1 MVRHLSCPSNVNL
14 TVSLRL
20 ALLSCHS
27 SLCKCRVQKPHDFSL
42 SGMFFILCKCRV
54 QTSDIL
60 LYSSINPGCS
70 SSRCAIQTPKLF
82 ITVRHLSCPS
92 FAVPPF
98 ANVESSVVPPF
109 ANVESR
115 NHMTLL
121 CANVESRNHL
131 TFICQVCFSSLFDQS
146 RIQFMTV
153 HHSITETQ
161 LPFDQFLFT
170 VPLVCSSPLSLT

>member
-1 MVRHLSCPSNVNL
+1 MQFITVRHLSCPSNVNL

-20 ALLSCHS
+20 ALLSCRS
-27 SLCKCRVQKPHDFSL
+27 SLCECRVQKPHDFSL

-60 LYSSINPGCS
+60 LQSSTSDILLYSSINPGCS
-70 SSRCAIQTPKLF
+70 SSWCAIQTPKLF
-82 ITVRHLSCPS
+82 IMVRHLSCLS

-98 ANVESSVVPPF
+98 V
-109 ANVESR
+109 
-115 NHMTLL
+115 
-121 CANVESRNHL
+121 NVESRNHL
-131 TFICQVCFSSLFDQS
+131 TFICQVCFSSLFNQS
-146 RIQFMTV
+146 RIQFMMV
-153 HHSITETQ
+153 CHSIAKTQ